1 MNCHCINVQ
10 YDLTMTVSFLFTNL
24 ISATKTEFN
33 HIWGIFFYTFE
44 IYILWL

>member
-1 MNCHCINVQ
+1 MNCHCIDVQ

-33 HIWGIFFYTFE
+33 HIWGIFFDTFE